1 MRPKCQMMNVSR
13 SNNTERTRQKILD
26 AALCQFAAHGY
37 AGASTQAIIEASQV
51 TKPVLYYHFG
61 SKAGLFRAV
70 VDRAENQLLEL
81 ISRIKGDVEN
91 TPKRLVE
98 ICAAMFQFACDRP
111 EVMSLAVD
119 LLLQA
124 KEQGPPHKHCFG
136 KAQKR
141 IAVIQ
146 DVMKQGQ
153 IENALRNQF
162 DSRLLAVSFLGMIHL
177 HIFFRLADPR
187 RLLTRSTAE
196 QAVSLFLGGAA
207 NGKLQPFPI
216 NTTQMKESTI

>member
-1 MRPKCQMMNVSR
+1 MRPKSQVEKLSR
-13 SNNTERTRQKILD
+13 SSNTERTRQKILD
-26 AALCQFAAHGY
+26 AALRLFAAHGY
-37 AGASTQAIIEASQV
+37 AGASTQAIIVASEV

-70 VDRAENQLLEL
+70 VDRAESQLLEL
-81 ISRIKGDVEN
+81 ISRIKGGVEN
-91 TPKRLVE
+91 TPERLVE

-141 IAVIQ
+141 LAVIQ
-146 DVMKQGQ
+146 DVMEQGK
-153 IENALRNQF
+153 IGGALRNQF
-162 DSRLLAVSFLGMIHL
+162 DSRLLAVGFLGMIHL
-177 HIFFRLADPR
+177 HILFRLANTRSP
-187 RLLTRSTAE
+187 LTRRTAE
-196 QAVSLFLGGAA
+196 KAVSLFLEGAA

-216 NTTQMKESTI
+216 NTRK

>member
-1 MRPKCQMMNVSR
+1 MRSKRQVVNLSR
-13 SNNTERTRQKILD
+13 SNNTERTRRKILD
-26 AALCQFAAHGY
+26 AALRQFAAHGY

-61 SKAGLFRAV
+61 SKAGLFRVV

-81 ISRIKGDVEN
+81 ISRIKGDVED
-91 TPKRLVE
+91 TPERLVE

-141 IAVIQ
+141 LALIQ
-146 DVMKQGQ
+146 DVMEQGK
-153 IENALRNQF
+153 IGRALRNQF
-162 DSRLLAVSFLGMIHL
+162 DSRLFAVGFLGMIHL
-177 HIFFRLADPR
+177 HILLRLADAR

-196 QAVSLFLGGAA
+196 QAVSLFLKGAA
-207 NGKLQPFPI
+207 TGKLDLYQP
-216 NTTQMKESTI
+216 THHQ